1 MTPFVR
7 GAFGALFFL
16 YFAYIGLVT
25 PYASLFFANRGFNAL
40 EIASLMSMMQITR
53 ILGPFS
59 WGWLA
64 DFFGE
69 RIGIMRFCAAL
80 AALVFLFI
88 FLLPNYFAFL
98 VWMFVV
104 HTILSALMPLGES
117 ATIQALHRDN
127 SFDQRYGRLRLWGS
141 IGFIAM
147 GLFAG
152 ELFQQRGIELFP
164 WVGAT
169 VLFALA
175 LNTWFLYEPK
185 LVRHQMQKGELLEVL
200 KQRPVQWFLAS
211 AFWMIFGHAAL
222 YVFYSLYLFD
232 LGYNKFQI
240 GLFWTLGVA
249 AEVIF
254 FYYQSQFL
262 SRFKPKQILQWSFAL
277 GVVRFLL
284 IAYVALTP
292 VLVFAQLLHGATFGA
307 HHSATT
313 KLSQRWF
320 SGPLQAR
327 GQALIIMIAYGFG
340 GSLGG
345 LCAGWV
351 WEVLG
356 PNQVFAMAS
365 LACLLALMAIYFVPD
380 DPNTVA
386 AKQERRLA

>member
-88 FLLPNYFAFL
+88 FLLPNYIAFL

-164 WVGAT
+164 WVGAI

-185 LVRHQMQKGELLEVL
+185 L
-200 KQRPVQWFLAS
+200 
-211 AFWMIFGHAAL
+211 
-222 YVFYSLYLFD
+222 
-232 LGYNKFQI
+232 
-240 GLFWTLGVA
+240 
-249 AEVIF
+249 
-254 FYYQSQFL
+254 
-262 SRFKPKQILQWSFAL
+262 
-277 GVVRFLL
+277 
-284 IAYVALTP
+284 
-292 VLVFAQLLHGATFGA
+292 
-307 HHSATT
+307 
-313 KLSQRWF
+313 
-320 SGPLQAR
+320 
-327 GQALIIMIAYGFG
+327 
-340 GSLGG
+340 
-345 LCAGWV
+345 
-351 WEVLG
+351 
-356 PNQVFAMAS
+356 
-365 LACLLALMAIYFVPD
+365 
-380 DPNTVA
+380 
-386 AKQERRLA
+386 ER